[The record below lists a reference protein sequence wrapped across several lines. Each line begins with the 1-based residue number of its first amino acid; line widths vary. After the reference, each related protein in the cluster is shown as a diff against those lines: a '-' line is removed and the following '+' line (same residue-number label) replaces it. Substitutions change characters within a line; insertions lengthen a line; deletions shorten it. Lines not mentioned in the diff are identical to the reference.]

1 MPVKFDDA
9 KVKRM
14 LNSLVNKLHSQKL
27 MNLLGLMAERFIQK
41 RTREGKD
48 VSGSPWAAYSEPYKK
63 KREKV
68 GLSTHPVNLMWDEYT
83 GMMRHIDHLVARTF
97 DKVLIYIND
106 PHKRKLAYY
115 HDKSGAG
122 KSRVVRHFFGISDT
136 EKKQIND
143 RANAAVADIIRGLN
157 NG

>member
-14 LNSLVNKLHSQKL
+14 LNALADKLHSQSL
-27 MNLLGLMAERFIQK
+27 MERLGLMAERFIGK

-48 VSGSPWAAYSEPYKK
+48 VSGSPFQPYSEPYKK
-63 KREKV
+63 KREKA

-83 GMMRHIDHLVARTF
+83 GMMRRVDHLVSRNF
-97 DKVLIYIND
+97 DKVLVYIND
-106 PHKRKLAYY
+106 PHKRRIARY

-122 KSRVVRHFFGISDT
+122 KSRVVRHFFGLSDA
-136 EKKQIND
+136 EKKQIYD
-143 RANAAVADIIRGLN
+143 RANQAVADIIRGLN
-157 NG
+157 V